1 MENRG
6 TLRVTHRLL
15 ISLQGWLL
23 LLLHVALYE
32 FGLLRWGGNFLPLF
46 SRFID
51 FLSVDLEGQRLLQV
65 LLDEVARLV

>member
-1 MENRG
+1 MENCG

-15 ISLQGWLL
+15 ISLHGWL

-51 FLSVDLEGQRLLQV
+51 FLSVDLQGQRLLQV